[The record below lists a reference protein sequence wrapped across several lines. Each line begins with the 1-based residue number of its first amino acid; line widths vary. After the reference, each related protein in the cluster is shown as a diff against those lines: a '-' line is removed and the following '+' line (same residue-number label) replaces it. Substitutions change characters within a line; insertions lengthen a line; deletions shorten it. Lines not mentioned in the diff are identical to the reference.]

1 MDSIITKI
9 NGKWAMVQNK
19 KNGKIL
25 LEKEDGETFKDFEDR
40 CAEYSKPKKKK
51 KKTVRF
57 KKWDCKLVW
66 GKYGNGHFALELVDV
81 LDGSPVAVATVNLPS
96 QNLEHNEVFI
106 KDYSENEGM
115 LDALVQAGIVED
127 TGRRVTTGYVTVPV
141 CRVIV
146 SQN

>member
-1 MDSIITKI
+1 MSSIITKVDE
-9 NGKWAMVQNK
+9 KWAMVQNK

-25 LEKEDGETFKDFEDR
+25 LEKEDGETFQEFEDR
-40 CAEYSKPKKKK
+40 CAEYGKPKKKK

-57 KKWDCKLVW
+57 KRWDCKLVW
-66 GKYGNGHFALELVDV
+66 SYYGNDRRALQLIDAVDF
-81 LDGSPVAVATVNLPS
+81 SRVATATVNIPDKA
-96 QNLEHNEVFI
+96 LESDEVFI

-115 LDALVQAGIVED
+115 LDALVKAGIVED
-127 TGRRVTTGYVTVPV
+127 TGRRVTTGHVTVPV